1 MVAINYASLQTVAT
15 QMIAMFGRAALLR
28 DDDDNEVAVTAI
40 LTDYGARE
48 RDSKLIAPHDRRAL
62 VAVLAHK
69 PDPETERLVIDGED
83 YRIVTVNGF
92 APGGTTLY
100 FDLQVRA

>member
-1 MVAINYASLQTVAT
+1 MATINYASLQNVAT
-15 QMIAMFGRAALLR
+15 QFIKAFGRAAVLR
-28 DDDDNEVAVTAI
+28 DDEDNEVAVTVI

-48 RDSKLIAPHDRRAL
+48 RDGKLISPHDRRAL

-69 PDPETERLVIDGED
+69 PSAETERLVIDGED
-83 YRIVTVNGF
+83 YRIVNVIPL

-100 FDLQVRA
+100 FDCQVRA